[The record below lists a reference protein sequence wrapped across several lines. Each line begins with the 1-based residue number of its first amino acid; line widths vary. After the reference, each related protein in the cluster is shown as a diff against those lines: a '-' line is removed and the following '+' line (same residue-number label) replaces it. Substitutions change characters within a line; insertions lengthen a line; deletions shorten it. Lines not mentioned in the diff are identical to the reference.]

1 MANFG
6 VNMTRTASAT
16 LSVGTLTAAASNPRR
31 YKLYDWGFGAAEGTV
46 GDGVFEWE
54 IQRCTAVGTATA
66 VTIPSAL
73 DPGDTQAATTVCNQ
87 NHTVDA
93 TVTANQVV
101 FGMGLN
107 QRASF
112 RWVPAPGKEL
122 IIPATASNGF
132 AFRTPIA
139 SAAVACRFQTFFEE
153 Q

>member
-6 VNMTRTASAT
+6 VNMTRTASTT
-16 LSVGTLTAAASNPRR
+16 LSVGALTAAASNPRR

-54 IQRCTAVGTATA
+54 IQRCTTAGTAATNPTP
-66 VTIPSAL
+66 VIV
-73 DPGDTQAATTVCNQ
+73 DPGDTQAATTVCGQ
-87 NHTVDA
+87 GHTTDP
-93 TVTANQVV
+93 TLTANTVL
-101 FGMGLN
+101 FAMGLN

-122 IIPATASNGF
+122 IIPATASNGL

-139 SAAVACRFQTFFEE
+139 SAAVACRFQAFFEE

>member
-6 VNMTRTASAT
+6 VNMTRTAAAAT
-16 LSVGTLTAAASNPRR
+16 SVGALIAAASNPRR

-46 GDGVFEWE
+46 GDAVFEWE
-54 IQRCTAVGTATA
+54 IGRITAGGTSTA
-66 VTIPSAL
+66 VTIPGPI
-73 DPGDTQAATTVCNQ
+73 DPADTQAATTVCGQ
-87 NHTVDA
+87 AHSAEPTY
-93 TVTANQVV
+93 TANQVL
-101 FGMGLN
+101 FALGLN

-132 AFRTPIA
+132 GFRTPIA
-139 SAAVACRFQTFFEE
+139 SAAVACRFQAFFEE